1 MSGIYHLEI
10 TETLEDLK
18 TLRGQQKTATDKD
31 RVHLLYL
38 LKSAQ
43 AQTMEQAALLLGRHR
58 VTVQKWAR
66 RYREGGMAQL
76 LSHKPRVGR
85 QWSIPGWAQTALR
98 QRLEQ
103 SEGFERYGAICQWLE
118 TELGIVAP
126 YKTVHRLVHDRL
138 QAAPKVVRPQS
149 AHQDEARLENYK
161 KKLPENLAMLAY
173 FAWSILGWS
182 GQVRFF
188 CGDESRFGL
197 KTLTGRK
204 ITTRGVKPQ
213 GQVQWPFQAT
223 YLYGIVEPATGE
235 HFFYEFT
242 HCNTDCF
249 EAFLQLVA
257 KQYADS
263 ILIIQLDQA
272 GWHRAK
278 RLQVP
283 DNLILMFQP
292 PHCPECNPI
301 EQVWQYLKKRLRWRR
316 PQSLTALRDLIRDRL
331 LDLTPAII
339 ASITGRKSILEA
351 LSVAGI

>member
-1 MSGIYHLEI
+1 
-10 TETLEDLK
+10 
-18 TLRGQQKTATDKD
+18 
-31 RVHLLYL
+31 
-38 LKSAQ
+38 
-43 AQTMEQAALLLGRHR
+43 
-58 VTVQKWAR
+58 
-66 RYREGGMAQL
+66 
-76 LSHKPRVGR
+76 
-85 QWSIPGWAQTALR
+85 
-98 QRLEQ
+98 
-103 SEGFERYGAICQWLE
+103 
-118 TELGIVAP
+118 
-126 YKTVHRLVHDRL
+126 
-138 QAAPKVVRPQS
+138 
-149 AHQDEARLENYK
+149 
-161 KKLPENLAMLAY
+161 MLAY
-173 FAWSILGWS
+173 FAWSMLGWR

-204 ITTRGVKPQ
+204 LTTRGVKPK

-235 HFFYEFT
+235 YVFYEFT

-257 KQYADS
+257 KPYADS
-263 ILIIQLDQA
+263 MLIIQLDQA
-272 GWHRAK
+272 GWHRAR
-278 RLQVP
+278 RLPVP

-331 LDLTPAII
+331 LDLTPAIV
-339 ASITGRKSILEA
+339 AAITGRKSILEA